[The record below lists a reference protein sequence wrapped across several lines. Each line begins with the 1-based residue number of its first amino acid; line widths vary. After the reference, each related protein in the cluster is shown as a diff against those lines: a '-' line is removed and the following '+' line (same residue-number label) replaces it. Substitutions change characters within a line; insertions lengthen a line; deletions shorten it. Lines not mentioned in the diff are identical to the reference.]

1 MEEKM
6 NGTIEKLEAAYRVRF
21 IGTAVCV
28 VCSVVSTRLILL
40 GKISDNLVPALGI
53 ALIGG
58 YIGWKGTVNLMG
70 RWKQLQQLNVLHER
84 GPYGTREYV
93 HPGDAAR
100 QVGDNDRN
108 MWG

>member
-1 MEEKM
+1 M
-6 NGTIEKLEAAYRVRF
+6 NGTMEQLQAAYRVRF
-21 IGTAVCV
+21 IGTAASV
-28 VCSVVSTRLILL
+28 VCAVVSTRLILL

-58 YIGWKGTVNLMG
+58 YIGWKGTANLIG
-70 RWKQLQQLNVLHER
+70 RW
-84 GPYGTREYV
+84 PYGTREYV

-100 QVGDNDRN
+100 QVGENDRN

>member
-1 MEEKM
+1 M
-6 NGTIEKLEAAYRVRF
+6 NGTLDKLYAAYRVRF
-21 IGTAVCV
+21 IGTAACLVG
-28 VCSVVSTRLILL
+28 SVISARLILL
-40 GKISDNLVPALGI
+40 GKITDNLVPALGI

-58 YIGWKGTVNLMG
+58 YIGWKGTINLIA
-70 RWKQLQQLNVLHER
+70 RWKQLQQLNVLQER

-93 HPGDAAR
+93 QPSDAAR